1 MGGDEEDQWTYVS
14 KNNRSADKRSAGRRR
29 ARVGRNNQNEA
40 HSSSSSR
47 AVSTSFAG
55 VTFYS
60 SSAIA
65 GNEKEEQDGDTGS
78 KVQLLTDEQLQQ
90 VKVEAQRNIMRI
102 MEELERHP
110 YVMHLLRALTASS
123 TDDDD
128 EKDENEDVSTSC
140 KAYGEIIC
148 YGVGNFLPTSVAVD
162 GSYALPRY
170 PLAPMLQ
177 LALALVIRQ
186 QLANLRSNKDLGSE
200 KASQKDD
207 GEGNCD
213 KDEHFYSKQQGLV
226 RMIFFEPLMTELERT
241 ILEDEL
247 CVDIIETNERGKRQ
261 ANGNGNRTLFYMPHC
276 PMRLYSNVLWANWG
290 DSLRDGRVVIYGNNF
305 HGYDDRIL
313 SREERTDPTNAVL
326 KIVPHLKTE
335 PINGLMSKPSSGVES
350 DLLVK
355 IENAF
360 NDCVVMI
367 FDAQNGSS
375 SSEDYGEGD
384 GTCWPDRPEEYVF
397 DDEGGDGE
405 VI

>member
-1 MGGDEEDQWTYVS
+1 MGGDEEDQWTYVG
-14 KNNRSADKRSAGRRR
+14 KNNRRAEKRSAGRRR
-29 ARVGRNNQNEA
+29 ARGVGRNKQNEA

-47 AVSTSFAG
+47 AAASTS
-55 VTFYS
+55 
-60 SSAIA
+60 
-65 GNEKEEQDGDTGS
+65 S

-90 VKVEAQRNIMRI
+90 IKVEAQQNIVGI

-110 YVMHLLRALTASS
+110 YVMHLLQALTASS

-170 PLAPMLQ
+170 PSAPMLQ

-186 QLANLRSNKDLGSE
+186 QLAGNRSNEDLGSE
-200 KASQKDD
+200 EASKNKD
-207 GEGNCD
+207 GEGNCE
-213 KDEHFYSKQQGLV
+213 KGEHFYSNQQGLV
-226 RMIFFEPLMTELERT
+226 RMFFFEPLMTELERT
-241 ILEDEL
+241 ILEDGL

-261 ANGNGNRTLFYMPHC
+261 ANGNGTCNRTLFYMPHC
-276 PMRLYSNVLWANWG
+276 PMRLYNNVLWANWG
-290 DSLRDGRVVIYGNNF
+290 DSLWNGRVVIYGNNF

-313 SREERTDPTNAVL
+313 SAEERTDPTNAVL
-326 KIVPHLKTE
+326 KIIPHLNTE
-335 PINGLMSKPSSGVES
+335 PINGLTSKSSSGVES

-355 IENAF
+355 MENAF

-375 SSEDYGEGD
+375 NSEDYGEGD
-384 GTCWPDRPEEYVF
+384 GACWPDRPEEYVF

>member
-1 MGGDEEDQWTYVS
+1 
-14 KNNRSADKRSAGRRR
+14 
-29 ARVGRNNQNEA
+29 
-40 HSSSSSR
+40 
-47 AVSTSFAG
+47 
-55 VTFYS
+55 
-60 SSAIA
+60 
-65 GNEKEEQDGDTGS
+65 
-78 KVQLLTDEQLQQ
+78 
-90 VKVEAQRNIMRI
+90 

-128 EKDENEDVSTSC
+128 EKDEGEDVSTSY

-148 YGVGNFLPTSVAVD
+148 YGVGNFLPPSVAVD
-162 GSYALPRY
+162 GSYALPHY

-186 QLANLRSNKDLGSE
+186 QLANHRSNEDLGSE
-200 KASQKDD
+200 EASKNND
-207 GEGNCD
+207 GDGNCD

-226 RMIFFEPLMTELERT
+226 RMLFFEPLMTELERT
-241 ILEDEL
+241 ILEDGL
-247 CVDIIETNERGKRQ
+247 CVDIIESNERGKRR

-290 DSLRDGRVVIYGNNF
+290 DSLWNGRVVIFGNNF

-313 SREERTDPTNAVL
+313 SAEERTDPTNAVL
-326 KIVPHLKTE
+326 KIIPHLNTE

-355 IENAF
+355 MENAF
-360 NDCVVMI
+360 NDCIVMI

-375 SSEDYGEGD
+375 SNSEDYGEGD

-397 DDEGGDGE
+397 DDERGDGE